1 MPTRRS
7 MTRWSDPC
15 ASGPERCQ
23 RTPPPEKSGTFAG
36 PCMTSE
42 SVNEAIV
49 EAISEA
55 FVGPVTVEGVD
66 RIGAL
71 LSAPVF
77 YLVRDITFFQVIE
90 TVEDAL
96 HAAEWDAVEAI
107 PSAETQ
113 QNTPSYSAVA
123 AAVPGQVEV
132 DIYDATD
139 WTLLRSVDTFNSIE
153 FDVEGATA
161 EAVHRDV
168 DSPFSLAEFL
178 RIVQ

>member
-1 MPTRRS
+1 M
-7 MTRWSDPC
+7 
-15 ASGPERCQ
+15 
-23 RTPPPEKSGTFAG
+23 
-36 PCMTSE
+36 
-42 SVNEAIV
+42 
-49 EAISEA
+49 
-55 FVGPVTVEGVD
+55 
-66 RIGAL
+66 
-71 LSAPVF
+71 F
-77 YLVRDITFFQVIE
+77 YLVRDITFFQVIK

-168 DSPFSLAEFL
+168 DSPYSLAEFL

>member
-1 MPTRRS
+1 M
-7 MTRWSDPC
+7 
-15 ASGPERCQ
+15 
-23 RTPPPEKSGTFAG
+23 
-36 PCMTSE
+36 
-42 SVNEAIV
+42 
-49 EAISEA
+49 
-55 FVGPVTVEGVD
+55 
-66 RIGAL
+66 
-71 LSAPVF
+71 
-77 YLVRDITFFQVIE
+77 
-90 TVEDAL
+90 

-168 DSPFSLAEFL
+168 DSPYSLAEFL